1 MCLHTCCSLIAALR
15 PAMAVYSTFL
25 YKHGRKARMLR
36 YTTNSFSNW
45 IEMTDKT
52 KQPTESLSNQ
62 VVFIAFW
69 IQSIHLRFVHSSS
82 ISRQQ
87 MHSFSCCPGLPVK
100 AKITAAPS
108 RISPSW
114 AFPFGCFLFLRS
126 WTFSHWIERIWFKF
140 CHKLTCINDEE
151 SGVLCWDLTI
161 TEDFSEN
168 QLLACAQWRHN
179 MAADIPFLEVTGR
192 KSKQNG
198 GRSNWKK

>member
-1 MCLHTCCSLIAALR
+1 MCLHTCCSLVAALR
-15 PAMAVYSTFL
+15 PTMAVYSTFL
-25 YKHGRKARMLR
+25 CKHTVEKLECCVTQRIV
-36 YTTNSFSNW
+36 SQ
-45 IEMTDKT
+45 IESKWQT
-52 KQPTESLSNQ
+52 KQKHPTESLSNQ

-87 MHSFSCCPGLPVK
+87 MHSFSCWPGLPWPVQ

-114 AFPFGCFLFLRS
+114 VFPLGCFLFLRS

-192 KSKQNG
+192 
-198 GRSNWKK
+198 